1 MSEQVRQMFSDIAP
15 TYDVA
20 NSVLS
25 MGTHQ
30 GWRRA
35 AVKMSAVQPG
45 QKVIDCATGTG
56 DLAIAFKRAVG
67 TEGRVLG
74 TDFCAEMLEHAPQK
88 AGRAGMAI
96 EFALA
101 DAQSLPYPDRE
112 FDVASI
118 AFGIRNV
125 DDPVR
130 CLKEMARV
138 VRPGGRVVVL
148 EFGQP
153 HGFFGALFRIYSTY
167 VLPWLGG
174 LISGR
179 PAAYKYLDR
188 TASKFPAGDAF
199 TALMKQSQ
207 AFSAIDDRALT
218 FGTVHVYSGVV
229 A

>member
-1 MSEQVRQMFSDIAP
+1 MSEQVQQMFSAIAP
-15 TYDVA
+15 RYDLA

-25 MGTHQ
+25 LGTHQ
-30 GWRRA
+30 LWRRA
-35 AVKMSAVQPG
+35 AVTASGVSAG
-45 QKVIDCATGTG
+45 SKVLDCATGTG
-56 DLAIAFKRAVG
+56 DLALAFKRAVG
-67 TEGRVLG
+67 PSGRVVG
-74 TDFCAEMLEHAPQK
+74 TDFCAEMLDFAPRK
-88 AGRAGMAI
+88 AIAAGLEV
-96 EFALA
+96 EFAQA
-101 DAQSLPYPDRE
+101 DAQALPYGDDT

-153 HGFFGALFRIYSTY
+153 GGFFGALFRFYSSM
-167 VLPWLGG
+167 VLPFVGG

-188 TASKFPAGDAF
+188 TAAAFPSGDAF
-199 TALMKQSQ
+199 TALMQQSGV
-207 AFSAIDDRALT
+207 FREIGDRSLT
-218 FGTVHVYSGVV
+218 FGTVHVYTGVV